1 MGKFPIAD
9 KALARVWVCKRCKAR
24 NSRGAAQCRK
34 CAYTHLRP
42 KKVRKKETK

>member
-9 KALARVWVCKRCKAR
+9 RAFAKIWVCKRCKAR
-24 NSRGAAQCRK
+24 NARGSKKCRK
-34 CAYTHLRP
+34 CDYTHLRP